1 MMKRSTEKG
10 FTVVELVIVVAVIAI
25 LAAVLVP
32 TFSEVV
38 RNAKVS
44 KDVSLCK
51 NANIAL
57 ATHEATDGKPKRV
70 SDAIEGISDDGF
82 VLNRL
87 IPVAEDCYMV

>member
-1 MMKRSTEKG
+1 MMKRNTEKG

-32 TFSEVV
+32 TFSKVV

-44 KDVSLCK
+44 KDVSLFK
-51 NANIAL
+51 NVNIAL
-57 ATHEATDGKPKRV
+57 AAQEATDGKPKRA
-70 SDAIEGISDDGF
+70 SDAIGKIFNDGF

-87 IPVAEDCYMV
+87 IPAA

>member
-1 MMKRSTEKG
+1 MMKRNTEKG

-32 TFSEVV
+32 TFSKVV

-51 NANIAL
+51 N
-57 ATHEATDGKPKRV
+57 P
-70 SDAIEGISDDGF
+70 ISLLLCGRQRTEDR
-82 VLNRL
+82 RL
-87 IPVAEDCYMV
+87 LPMR